1 MSMKTVIKWLRRI
14 VITGFVLM
22 IGIYSISYLMVAPDL
37 NGGHIIRMYDQNQK
51 LFYQSQQ
58 QSNDVSLKDVSP
70 YFLKSI
76 VAIEDHRFYEHR
88 GFDPVGILRA
98 LKANISEQGNVEGAS
113 TISQQYARLMF
124 LNNDKTWSRKIQEA
138 FLTVRLE
145 AHYNKDTILQGYI
158 NTVYFGHGI
167 YGIENASLYYFNKEP
182 RDLDLNE
189 ASMLAGVINGPEYYS
204 PFKDLKAAKSRQKIV
219 LDALVEQNQITQ
231 KEADQ
236 TYQTE
241 IQLNPHPSS
250 TIQCAYPYYRD
261 CVIRELKE
269 LGFYSEEYVNQGLNI
284 QTTLDTQIQDQLNQ
298 IVNEQMK
305 GRDELEVSSIILN
318 SQTSGVL
325 ALIGGKDYASSQFNR
340 ATQASRQ
347 VGSTMKPLLYYI
359 ALENGFTPTTK
370 FKSEPTTFQL
380 ENGKTYTPTN
390 FNKKYAHDDVTMA
403 QAIALSDN
411 IYAVKTHLFL
421 GEQALVNA
429 LSQFGYQHISP
440 HPSLALGTL
449 NTNVYDFSAV
459 YTTLAHHGI
468 YNKVHTITKITNN
481 NGDILYEYQPE
492 NKQLLNQDTC
502 LMMSQ
507 LLTAPFEKSF
517 QSYASPT
524 MLNYPVNTTFAA
536 KTGSTP
542 YDSLCAGYN
551 PQYTLLSWVG
561 YDDNSEM
568 NMTSDTRIPKVIFQT
583 MANFLQKEELWY
595 EPTTNLKKIPIN
607 PITGDYQ
614 ENGLVFWFKET

>member
-1 MSMKTVIKWLRRI
+1 MKKIIKWLRRI
-14 VITGFVLM
+14 VIAGFVFM
-22 IGIYSISYLMVAPDL
+22 ICVYSISYFIEAPDL

-58 QSNDVSLKDVSP
+58 QSNDVALKDVSP

-98 LKANISEQGNVEGAS
+98 IKANISAKGHVEGAS
-113 TISQQYARLMF
+113 TLSQQYARLMF
-124 LNNDKTWSRKIQEA
+124 LNNEKTWSRKIQEA

-145 AHYNKDTILQGYI
+145 THYNKDTILQGYI

-167 YGIENASLYYFNKEP
+167 YGIQNASLYYFNKKP
-182 RDLDLNE
+182 IDLDLNE

-204 PFKDLKAAKSRQKIV
+204 PFKDLKAAKARQKIV
-219 LDALVEQNQITQ
+219 LDALVEENQITQ
-231 KEADQ
+231 QIANQ
-236 TYQTE
+236 TYSTPF
-241 IQLNPHPSS
+241 QLNPHPSS
-250 TIQCAYPYYRD
+250 TIQCPYPYYRD
-261 CVIRELKE
+261 CVINELKT
-269 LGFYSEEYVNQGLNI
+269 LGFYTDEYVNQGLNI
-284 QTTLDTQIQDQLNQ
+284 QTTLDTQIQQQLND
-298 IVNEQMK
+298 VVEKQMK
-305 GRDELEVSSIILN
+305 DRDELEVASIILN
-318 SQTSGVL
+318 TQTSGVL
-325 ALIGGKDYASSQFNR
+325 ALVGGKDYATSQFNR

-390 FNKKYAHDDVTMA
+390 FNKKYAYGDVTMA

-411 IYAVKTHLFL
+411 IYAVKTHMFL
-421 GEQALVNA
+421 GEQALVNI
-429 LSQFGYQHISP
+429 LTSFGYQHISP

-449 NTNVYDFSAV
+449 NTNIYDFSSI
-459 YTTLAHHGI
+459 YTTLAHQGI
-468 YNKVHTITKITNN
+468 YNEVHTITKITNN
-481 NGDILYEYQPE
+481 NGDVLYEYEPQ
-492 NKQLLNQDTC
+492 NKQLLQQDTC
-502 LMMSQ
+502 LMISQ

-524 MLNYPVNTTFAA
+524 MMNYPVKTKFAV

-551 PQYTLLSWVG
+551 PQYTLLSWLG
-561 YDDNSEM
+561 YDDNREM

-583 MANFLQKEELWY
+583 MANELQKENLWY
-595 EPTTNLKKIPIN
+595 EPTDTLQAKPIN

-614 ENGLVFWFKET
+614 ENGLVFWFKESS

>member
-1 MSMKTVIKWLRRI
+1 MKKIIKWLRRI
-14 VITGFVLM
+14 VIAGFVFM
-22 IGIYSISYLMVAPDL
+22 ICVYSISYFIEAPDL

-58 QSNDVSLKDVSP
+58 QSNDVALKDVSP

-98 LKANISEQGNVEGAS
+98 IKANISAKGHVEGAS
-113 TISQQYARLMF
+113 TLSQQYARLMF
-124 LNNDKTWSRKIQEA
+124 LNNEKTWSRKIQEA

-145 AHYNKDTILQGYI
+145 THYNKDTILQGYI

-167 YGIENASLYYFNKEP
+167 YGIQNASLYYFNKKP
-182 RDLDLNE
+182 IDLDLNE

-204 PFKDLKAAKSRQKIV
+204 PFKDLKAAKARQKIV
-219 LDALVEQNQITQ
+219 LDALVKEKQITQ
-231 KEADQ
+231 QIANQ
-236 TYQTE
+236 TYSTPF
-241 IQLNPHPSS
+241 QLNPHPSS
-250 TIQCAYPYYRD
+250 IIQCPYPYYRD
-261 CVIRELKE
+261 CVINELKT
-269 LGFYSEEYVNQGLNI
+269 LGFYTDEYVNQGLNI
-284 QTTLDTQIQDQLNQ
+284 QTTLDTQIQQQLND
-298 IVNEQMK
+298 VVDKQMRD
-305 GRDELEVSSIILN
+305 RDELEVASIILN
-318 SQTSGVL
+318 TQTSGVL
-325 ALIGGKDYASSQFNR
+325 ALVGGKDYATSQFNR

-390 FNKKYAHDDVTMA
+390 FNKKYAYGDVTMA

-411 IYAVKTHLFL
+411 IYAVKTHMFL
-421 GEQALVNA
+421 GEQALVNI
-429 LSQFGYQHISP
+429 LTSFGYQHISP

-449 NTNVYDFSAV
+449 NTNIYEFSSI
-459 YTTLAHHGI
+459 YTTLAHQGI
-468 YNKVHTITKITNN
+468 YNEVHTITKITNN
-481 NGDILYEYQPE
+481 NGDVLYEYEPQ
-492 NKQLLNQDTC
+492 NKQLLQQDTC
-502 LMMSQ
+502 LMISQ

-524 MLNYPVNTTFAA
+524 MMNYPVKTKFAV

-561 YDDNSEM
+561 YDDNREM

-583 MANFLQKEELWY
+583 MANELQKENLWY
-595 EPTTNLKKIPIN
+595 EPTDTLQVKPIN

-614 ENGLVFWFKET
+614 ENGLVFWFKESS

>member
-1 MSMKTVIKWLRRI
+1 MKKIIKWLRRI
-14 VITGFVLM
+14 VIAGFVFM
-22 IGIYSISYLMVAPDL
+22 ICVYSISYFIEAPDL

-58 QSNDVSLKDVSP
+58 QSNDVALKDVSP

-98 LKANISEQGNVEGAS
+98 IKANISAKGHVEGAS
-113 TISQQYARLMF
+113 TLSQQYARLMF
-124 LNNDKTWSRKIQEA
+124 LNNEKTWSRKIQEA

-145 AHYNKDTILQGYI
+145 THYNKDTILQGYI

-167 YGIENASLYYFNKEP
+167 YGIQNASLYYFNKKP
-182 RDLDLNE
+182 IDLDLNE

-204 PFKDLKAAKSRQKIV
+204 PFKDLKAAKARQKIV
-219 LDALVEQNQITQ
+219 LDALVEEKQITQ
-231 KEADQ
+231 QIANQ
-236 TYQTE
+236 TYSTPF
-241 IQLNPHPSS
+241 QLNPHPSS
-250 TIQCAYPYYRD
+250 TIQCPYPYYRD
-261 CVIRELKE
+261 CVINELKT
-269 LGFYSEEYVNQGLNI
+269 LGFYTDEYVNQGLNI
-284 QTTLDTQIQDQLNQ
+284 QTTLDTQIQQQLND
-298 IVNEQMK
+298 VVEKQMK
-305 GRDELEVSSIILN
+305 DRDELEVASIILN
-318 SQTSGVL
+318 TQTSGVL
-325 ALIGGKDYASSQFNR
+325 ALVGGKDYATSQFNR

-390 FNKKYAHDDVTMA
+390 FNKKYAYGDVTMA

-411 IYAVKTHLFL
+411 IYAVKTHMFL
-421 GEQALVNA
+421 GEQALVNI
-429 LSQFGYQHISP
+429 LTSFGYQHISP

-449 NTNVYDFSAV
+449 NTNIYDFSSI
-459 YTTLAHHGI
+459 YTTLAHQGI
-468 YNKVHTITKITNN
+468 YNEVHTITKITNN
-481 NGDILYEYQPE
+481 NGDVLYEYEPQ
-492 NKQLLNQDTC
+492 NKQLLQQDTC
-502 LMMSQ
+502 LMISQ

-524 MLNYPVNTTFAA
+524 MMNYPVKTKFAV

-561 YDDNSEM
+561 YDDNREM

-583 MANFLQKEELWY
+583 MANELQKENLWY
-595 EPTTNLKKIPIN
+595 EPTDTLQVKPIN

-614 ENGLVFWFKET
+614 ENGLVFWFKESS